1 MKKVLFSL
9 FFGAIMTGCFGQ
21 QVSKNLSLSDFTF
34 KSYLGI
40 YKTDSSNIYSL
51 LGDFL
56 FPYHSDNSDSLI
68 EDWIVKH
75 PKAIVI
81 PICISSAENNIKITQ
96 CWLVDCTDTI
106 NNYLVRNGCFSAEKM
121 RRPQTWKEL
130 TRKEKSFYKRIDKP
144 EITILIDPKSYAN
157 YMEQINIAEKL
168 AIDELLGIWNY
179 KLNNK

>member
-1 MKKVLFSL
+1 MKKVLFIL
-9 FFGAIMTGCFGQ
+9 CFGALMTGCLGQ

-81 PICISSAENNIKITQ
+81 PISTISVENNIKITQ
-96 CWLVDCTDTI
+96 CLLVDGIDTI

-121 RRPQTWKEL
+121 RRPRTWKEL
-130 TRKEKSFYKRIDKP
+130 TRKEKSAYKGIEKP
-144 EITILIDPKSYAN
+144 NIIILIDPKLYAN
-157 YMEQINIAEKL
+157 YMVQINTAEKL

>member
-1 MKKVLFSL
+1 MSSCL
-9 FFGAIMTGCFGQ
+9 GQ

-96 CWLVDCTDTI
+96 C
-106 NNYLVRNGCFSAEKM
+106 
-121 RRPQTWKEL
+121 
-130 TRKEKSFYKRIDKP
+130 
-144 EITILIDPKSYAN
+144 
-157 YMEQINIAEKL
+157 
-168 AIDELLGIWNY
+168 
-179 KLNNK
+179 